1 LSYYFG
7 FSFVQIYTSKGQDI
21 EEFIQKVSESNLN
34 VKYYALIIKELKR
47 LLKATFN
54 ENLNEFLCA
63 KNKRLRNRQGVQ
75 EIFHKYLDPFSFSTN
90 LQVLSI
96 NAILHYH
103 FYFERTVIQT
113 SEKFNIS
120 KTTMYKILDN
130 SLIDLNPDYLDYL
143 DSLDE

>member
-21 EEFIQKVSESNLN
+21 EELIQKVSESNLN

-75 EIFHKYLDPFSFSTN
+75 EIFHKYLDLFSYF
-90 LQVLSI
+90 LQIYKSYLLMQFFI
-96 NAILHYH
+96 II
-103 FYFERTVIQT
+103 FT
-113 SEKFNIS
+113 SNEQ
-120 KTTMYKILDN
+120 
-130 SLIDLNPDYLDYL
+130 
-143 DSLDE
+143 

>member
-1 LSYYFG
+1 MSYYFG

-63 KNKRLRNRQGVQ
+63 KNKRLRNCQGVQ
-75 EIFHKYLDPFSFSTN
+75 EIFHKYLNPFSYF
-90 LQVLSI
+90 LQIYKSYLLMQFFI
-96 NAILHYH
+96 II
-103 FYFERTVIQT
+103 F
-113 SEKFNIS
+113 IS
-120 KTTMYKILDN
+120 N
-130 SLIDLNPDYLDYL
+130 
-143 DSLDE
+143 EQ